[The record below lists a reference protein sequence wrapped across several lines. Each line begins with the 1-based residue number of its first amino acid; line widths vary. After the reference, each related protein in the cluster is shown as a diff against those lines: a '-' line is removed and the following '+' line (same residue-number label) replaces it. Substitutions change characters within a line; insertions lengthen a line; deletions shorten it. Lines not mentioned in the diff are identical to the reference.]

1 LNSPIAHIKAYQ
13 EFLASLRLDNSLFR
27 VKTFEQD
34 LKGELNPSGLL
45 DELFFEQ
52 QRWLNFEAFYSLYL
66 EKHEKALKAF
76 SNFSEQGL
84 RARLYRTQFG
94 ILTEYHAFW
103 ACKCIFGEKAVQ
115 RDARWDSA
123 GVDFR
128 ITHQGITYNIHI
140 FVDTPRA
147 WEYRKFKTA
156 HKNVEKMEGIHLNL
170 PYALKQ
176 NRFNS
181 LHFLPNG
188 FGIYTS
194 RYLLYVKKEME
205 SGTFTQKKVV
215 GTSPQGFIYT

>member
-1 LNSPIAHIKAYQ
+1 MNSAIVHIKAYQ
-13 EFLASLRLDNSLFR
+13 KFLASLQLDSSLFR

-34 LKGELNPSGLL
+34 LKGELNPSKLL
-45 DELFFEQ
+45 DALFFEQ
-52 QRWLNFEAFYSLYL
+52 ERWLNFEAFYSLYL

-76 SNFSEQGL
+76 PNFSEKGL

-103 ACKCIFGEKAVQ
+103 ACKCIFGIDAVR
-115 RDARWDSA
+115 RDTHWDSA

-128 ITHQGITYNIHI
+128 IYFQGKIYNVHI

-147 WEYRKFKTA
+147 WEYRKYKTA
-156 HKNVEKMEGIHLNL
+156 HKKVEQMEGIHLNL
-170 PYALKQ
+170 PYSLKA

-205 SGTFTQKKVV
+205 SGVFTQKKVV
-215 GTSPQGFIYT
+215 GTSSQGFLYA